1 MDVIIKGSLGSA
13 CIQVCYC
20 HYWLEV
26 LVIPFF
32 WDAAVVNLVE
42 IYEHCNG
49 AYCLLVQCRLNIT
62 LP

>member
-1 MDVIIKGSLGSA
+1 MLLLKEAWDLPAFRFVIAIIGFE
-13 CIQVCYC
+13 I
-20 HYWLEV
+20 